1 MLQLQRGLGIMIN
14 SVEGAKGISLSTTE
28 YSTAFLTLVAHNL
41 KCNLLQFH
49 NKPIINFYGK
59 FFLGVHGIFSCDQL
73 QVFDLHLTRSSNK
86 IWQLQFATICLTD
99 NVIHLRYLPTSL

>member
-14 SVEGAKGISLSTTE
+14 SVKGAEGILFFTTG
-28 YSTAFLTLVAHNL
+28 YSNAFLTLVAHNL

-59 FFLGVHGIFSCDQL
+59 FFWECMEFSA
-73 QVFDLHLTRSSNK
+73 
-86 IWQLQFATICLTD
+86 ATNCKFSIS
-99 NVIHLRYLPTSL
+99 I

>member
-14 SVEGAKGISLSTTE
+14 SVKGAKGISLSTTE

-59 FFLGVHGIFSCDQL
+59 FFWECMEFSA
-73 QVFDLHLTRSSNK
+73 
-86 IWQLQFATICLTD
+86 ATNCKFSIS
-99 NVIHLRYLPTSL
+99 I